1 MSIFLMIIW
10 RFITA
15 TLLVFNAITVICFAN
30 RNEGENIEE
39 FMGDF
44 CNPIKIHKSERV
56 NWIGTILQTILSH
69 IVAIIPCF
77 CYWVWKLCTFGME
90 EN

>member
-1 MSIFLMIIW
+1 MIS
-10 RFITA
+10 A
-15 TLLVFNAITVICFAN
+15 LLIAIVCVIIGIVLAFNAFATAVFLT
-30 RNEGENIEE
+30 REENIEE

-56 NWIGTILQTILSH
+56 NWIGTILQTILAH

-77 CYWVWKLCTFGME
+77 CYWVWKLCTFGAE
-90 EN
+90 ED

>member
-1 MSIFLMIIW
+1 MISALLIA
-10 RFITA
+10 IVCGIIGA
-15 TLLVFNAITVICFAN
+15 VLVFNVFATCAFLT
-30 RNEGENIEE
+30 REENIEE

-77 CYWVWKLCTFGME
+77 CYWVWKFCTFRVE
-90 EN
+90 ED